1 MWQRNTAAAFVI
13 VAIILNLSFHWHFVI
28 LILDNSTTTDYNYA
42 GDVPQHHATAVAN
55 NSSSSSWT
63 PLPWSLPRID
73 IDDIFQRDLSIQ
85 HQSSV
90 EFMLE
95 LETIKRKRHGTS
107 HSNIMSLPWKNTIRN
122 TNSNNSSLSS
132 SILLSLPIISL
143 NLPKT
148 GTTSLYDYF
157 HCGGYISTHTHA
169 QSNSNG
175 KSVRLGDCILNN
187 FLLPLDGSN
196 NHSRH
201 HSSRPPFYGCN
212 VTNKLRNK
220 QQQQQQQE
228 IQFYSD
234 IGTVE
239 PYCFYSTLHVGGLE
253 HIVQY
258 YPNATIIMLHRQF
271 NNWYNSIV
279 KWGRGRILERWRKSC
294 GFTTTMKQNSN
305 GSDNTNNSSS
315 NTRREMWQQFY
326 YAHTYKI
333 RQFVIN
339 NPSLTYIEVDLNDNT
354 GNVLESYTGISSNCF
369 KKCIPGN
376 GTMKDPNE
384 KCKPV

>member
-1 MWQRNTAAAFVI
+1 MMMWQRNAAAAFVI
-13 VAIILNLSFHWHFVI
+13 VAIMLNLSLHWHLVI
-28 LILDNSTTTDYNYA
+28 TILDNTTTDNNNA
-42 GDVPQHHATAVAN
+42 GDLPQKRTASSDIIGGGIQQQHATAVAN
-55 NSSSSSWT
+55 NSSGNIWT

-73 IDDIFQRDLSIQ
+73 ITR

-95 LETIKRKRHGTS
+95 LETIKKKRRG
-107 HSNIMSLPWKNTIRN
+107 IRPWKNSN
-122 TNSNNSSLSS
+122 TNNNNSS
-132 SILLSLPIISL
+132 SILLSTPIISL

-157 HCGGYISTHTHA
+157 NCGGYVSAHTHA
-169 QSNSNG
+169 HANGDG
-175 KSVRLGDCILNN
+175 KSIRIGDCVLHNFVLDNN
-187 FLLPLDGSN
+187 
-196 NHSRH
+196 R
-201 HSSRPPFYGCN
+201 RPPFHGCN
-212 VTNKLRNK
+212 VTKLGGK
-220 QQQQQQQE
+220 QRK
-228 IQFYSD
+228 IQFFSD

-239 PYCFYSTLHVGGLE
+239 PHCFYSTLHVGGLE
-253 HIVQY
+253 HIVHY

-271 NNWYNSIV
+271 DNWYDSIL
-279 KWGRGRILERWRKSC
+279 KWGRGRLLERWRKSC
-294 GFTTTMKQNSN
+294 GFTIMKQSN
-305 GSDNTNNSSS
+305 GSDNNNSKTS
-315 NTRREMWQQFY
+315 RREIWQQFY

-339 NPSLTYIEVDLNDNT
+339 HPTLTYIEVELNDNT
-354 GNVLESYTGISSNCF
+354 GTVLESYTGISSNCF